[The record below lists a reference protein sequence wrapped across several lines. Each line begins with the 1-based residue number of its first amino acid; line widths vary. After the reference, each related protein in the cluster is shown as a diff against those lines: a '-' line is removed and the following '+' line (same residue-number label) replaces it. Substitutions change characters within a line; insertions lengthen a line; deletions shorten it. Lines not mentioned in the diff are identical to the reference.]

1 MNYIAYY
8 RVSTKEQGHSGLG
21 LESQQESVRRYISG
35 TGGKLLKEFT
45 DIASGSKDNRVN
57 LNEAIWECQTHKAIL
72 VIKKLD
78 RLSRGGFKIA
88 VRLEELGIQYIES
101 DSPNDNEL
109 LKNLK
114 LAIAKDERQKIS
126 ERTKAALAVLKNK
139 GVKLGSPRNL
149 TNEGRAKGAKA
160 MALKKELNEN
170 NRRARAYAANLKA
183 NGDTLQSIAD
193 NLNGN
198 GFQTSR
204 GSNFNPIQVSRLL
217 GCNSQ
222 QKTRAVIP
230 IIKGAST
237 I

>member
-8 RVSTKEQGHSGLG
+8 RVSTKNQGLTGLG
-21 LESQQESVRRYISG
+21 LESQRDSVRHYVASSKG
-35 TGGKLLKEFT
+35 NLVKEFE
-45 DIASGSKDNRVN
+45 DVASAKADNRIN
-57 LNEAIWECQTHKAIL
+57 LNEAIRACQNHKAIL
-72 VIKKLD
+72 VVKKLD

-126 ERTKAALAVLKNK
+126 DRTKAALAVLKNQGK
-139 GVKLGSPRNL
+139 ELGNLENL
-149 TNEGRAKGAKA
+149 TLEGRLKGARA
-160 MALKKELNEN
+160 MAVKKELNEN
-170 NRRARAYAANLKA
+170 NRRARAYATNLKD
-183 NGDTLQSIAD
+183 GGKTLQYIAD

-204 GSNFNPIQVSRLL
+204 GNTFNPIQVSRLL
-217 GCNSQ
+217 G
-222 QKTRAVIP
+222 
-230 IIKGAST
+230 
-237 I
+237 